1 MNKVKLY
8 CRRRYMKGLH
18 YFLNAITLSL
28 FQFLMEK
35 PKFRRLFLFKRA
47 TEEEFTYVQI
57 KCRKTKKI
65 SFCKVTTEKITIDGQ
80 QFEAKTFSFNKA
92 RFYLNPKNT
101 FEPLEIKFKL
111 VGIPH
116 NQILEMARLGL
127 DTNDLPVIESTY
139 KLNSL
144 EIKVLKTHQILKKEV
159 FSFVYY
165 FQIFSIIIWC
175 LDDYYWFCLLLIV
188 MTLISLSFVVRETK
202 DQMQKIREKL
212 IKTDT
217 IKVFRK
223 KDGSLQQESCD
234 TSHIYPGDLVALS
247 KGMVVPADLILVKG
261 SCLVNEATLSGESR
275 LISKAPIN
283 NDSEE
288 FSEYEMGHILFAG
301 SKVEDL
307 LENQMVFGYVWRS
320 GFNTLNGKMIKAVL
334 IPSQEKAQI
343 EKDLSWFLL
352 IMIIMGVIGAVG
364 YLICELAIVKNQIRL
379 SKIILRSLEL
389 ITNLVPAFL
398 PLCLSQSNYYG
409 MRRME
414 KHKIVCTDHK
424 QLNIAGSIKSVFF
437 DKTGTIT
444 NKNLSLK
451 FCVESDEDQIREFE
465 AENARDC
472 SSISQRLLAC
482 CHTLCSLTR
491 LERRDRRGR

>member
-1 MNKVKLY
+1 MNTVKLY

-18 YFLNAITLSL
+18 YFLNVITLSL

-35 PKFRRLFLFKRA
+35 PKFRRVFLFKRA

-57 KCRKTKKI
+57 KCRKTKKT
-65 SFCKVTTEKITIDGQ
+65 SFCKVTTENITVDGR

-92 RFYLNPKNT
+92 RFYLNPKNI
-101 FEPLEIKFKL
+101 FEPIEIKFKL
-111 VGIPH
+111 IGIPH
-116 NQILEMARLGL
+116 NQILDIAKMGL
-127 DTNDLPVIESTY
+127 NCSDLPIIESTY

-144 EIKVLKTHQILKKEV
+144 QIKVLKTHQILKKEV

-175 LDDYYWFCLLLIV
+175 LNDYYWFCLLLIV
-188 MTLISLSFVVRETK
+188 MTTISLHFVVSETK
-202 DQMQKIREKL
+202 DQMRKIREKL
-212 IKTDT
+212 IKTDS
-217 IKVFRK
+217 IKVFRMNE
-223 KDGSLQQESCD
+223 GVLRQENCD
-234 TSHIYPGDLVALS
+234 TSHIFPGDLVALTQ
-247 KGMVVPADLILVKG
+247 GMVVPADIILVKG
-261 SCLVNEATLSGESR
+261 SCLVNEAALSGESR

-301 SKVEDL
+301 SKVEDV
-307 LENQMVFGYVWRS
+307 LENPIVLGYVWRT
-320 GFNTLNGKMIKAVL
+320 GFNTLNGKMIKSVL
-334 IPSQEKAQI
+334 IPTQEKAQI

-352 IMIIMGVIGAVG
+352 IMIIMGVIGATG
-364 YLICELAIVKNQIRL
+364 YLICELAIVKNPIKL
-379 SKIILRSLEL
+379 SKVILRALEL

-451 FCVESDEDQIREFE
+451 FCVECDSQDQIREFE
-465 AENARDC
+465 AESTQEC
-472 SSISQRLLAC
+472 SSMSQRLLAA
-482 CHTLCSLTR
+482 CHTLCNFIR
-491 LERRDRRGR
+491 LEWRCD